1 MDPSQV
7 SQLLTWLD
15 QEHRKDKALLIE
27 LQGQVN
33 AYEPR
38 LAELTRQLQEI
49 QAVLTVVESQLPK
62 LERLDDSLQSARTE
76 FANLMEQQAAEQGAQ
91 REQWAQTQKL
101 ESETKARI
109 IRQLQE
115 RVEAFGSFESSA
127 ALLRDEDGRL
137 QSELTKVLD
146 QLSKE
151 SKRLDTQEQ
160 RMGLLTED
168 THVFREGLTNI
179 KVAHD
184 DLSTQSMTLKA
195 TLDGLESRLDSRIA
209 QFQSS
214 LEGVSEGHKTSLAAF
229 QVKLQEQDRL
239 ADESSNRVNA
249 FQTRIGRWTKQ
260 IEQFTNQFERN
271 RKTLYD
277 LQELEK
283 QMRQQGNEL
292 LELQRLSAER
302 QKTELREWQDA
313 QIRVDDEQMARLEPL
328 EAWQQR
334 AMETMESLGERLQE
348 DRQEVETCIEELWQ
362 VWAKY
367 LQGQLDF
374 LDSTVS
380 QHRTD

>member
-160 RMGLLTED
+160 RMGLLTKD
-168 THVFREGLTNI
+168 THDFREGLTNI

-214 LEGVSEGHKTSLAAF
+214 LEDLGEGHKTSLAAF

-239 ADESSNRVNA
+239 ADESSKRVNA

-260 IEQFTNQFERN
+260 IEQFANQFESN

-302 QKTELREWQDA
+302 QRTELREWQDS
-313 QIRVDDEQMARLEPL
+313 QIRVDDEQMARLEQL
-328 EAWQQR
+328 EARQQR
-334 AMETMESLGERLQE
+334 AIETMESLGERLQE
-348 DRQEVETCIEELWQ
+348 YRQDVETCIVELWQ

-367 LQGQLDF
+367 LQGQVDF

>member
-1 MDPSQV
+1 LDLGQV

-49 QAVLTVVESQLPK
+49 QAVLTVVEGQLPK
-62 LERLDDSLQSARTE
+62 LEQLDDSLQSIRTE
-76 FANLMEQQAAEQGAQ
+76 FANLLEKQAAEQGAQ
-91 REQWAQTQKL
+91 REQRAQSQKL

-115 RVEAFGSFESSA
+115 RVEAFGSFESTA

-151 SKRLDTQEQ
+151 SKLLATQEQ
-160 RMGLLTED
+160 RMDLLTKD
-168 THVFREGLTNI
+168 THAFREGLTNI

-195 TLDGLESRLDSRIA
+195 TVGALESRLDSRIA

-214 LEGVSEGHKTSLAAF
+214 LEDVGEGHKTSLAAF
-229 QVKLQEQDRL
+229 QVKLQEHDRL
-239 ADESSNRVNA
+239 ADELSNRVNA

-260 IEQFTNQFERN
+260 IEQFTNQFDRD

-292 LELQRLSAER
+292 LELQRLAAER

-313 QIRVDDEQMARLEPL
+313 QIRVDEEQIARLQPL

-348 DRQEVETCIEELWQ
+348 NRQDVETCVEELWQ

>member
-38 LAELTRQLQEI
+38 LAEMTRQLQEI
-49 QAVLTVVESQLPK
+49 HAVLAVVESQLPK
-62 LERLDDSLQSARTE
+62 LEQLDDSLQSARTE

-91 REQWAQTQKL
+91 REQWAQTQKI

-115 RVEAFGSFESSA
+115 RVEAFGFFESSA

-160 RMGLLTED
+160 RMGLLTKD
-168 THVFREGLTNI
+168 THDFREGLTNI

-214 LEGVSEGHKTSLAAF
+214 LEGLGEGHKTSLAAF

-239 ADESSNRVNA
+239 ADESSKRVNT

-260 IEQFTNQFERN
+260 IEQFANQFESN

-302 QKTELREWQDA
+302 QRTELREWQDS
-313 QIRVDDEQMARLEPL
+313 QIRVDDEQMARLEQL
-328 EAWQQR
+328 EARQQR
-334 AMETMESLGERLQE
+334 AIETMESLGERLQE
-348 DRQEVETCIEELWQ
+348 YRQDVETCIVELWQ

-367 LQGQLDF
+367 LQGQVDF

>member
-38 LAELTRQLQEI
+38 LAEMTRQLQEI
-49 QAVLTVVESQLPK
+49 HAVLAVVESQLPK
-62 LERLDDSLQSARTE
+62 LEQLDDSLQSARTE

-91 REQWAQTQKL
+91 REQWAQTQKI

-168 THVFREGLTNI
+168 THAFREGLTNI

-214 LEGVSEGHKTSLAAF
+214 LEGLGEGHKTSLAAF

-239 ADESSNRVNA
+239 ADESSKRVNT

-260 IEQFTNQFERN
+260 IEQFANQFESN

-302 QKTELREWQDA
+302 QRTELREWQDS
-313 QIRVDDEQMARLEPL
+313 QIRVDDEQMARLEQL
-328 EAWQQR
+328 EARQQR
-334 AMETMESLGERLQE
+334 AIETMESLGERLQE
-348 DRQEVETCIEELWQ
+348 YRQDVETCIVELWQ

-367 LQGQLDF
+367 LQGQVDF